1 MHWFKQA
8 GEYLPDLG
16 GQGKD
21 VTPSN
26 VPLTEENFHL
36 FFETQRSLGGC
47 FYRLNKINEVI
58 KLTEPVL
65 LEAAKMSLWP
75 PLTSCPIQLDDRST
89 PILFEIES
97 LVHLLSGHAERLGKL
112 LEIHYG
118 ETCKG
123 PLYVTISKLPDSC
136 IIKNML
142 LDNITDL
149 EYLHELRN
157 YSQHKMSLSYALRV
171 TIYQAKL
178 LITLPDLICTKK
190 YTAINMPSHFTYNEN
205 RTIETEVTKW
215 MESIARATR
224 LVVSVYFNLCI
235 EKHNDKSGNF

>member
-1 MHWFKQA
+1 MDWFKISGQ
-8 GEYLPDLG
+8 YLPDLN
-16 GQGKD
+16 GKD
-21 VTPSN
+21 AAVSPSN
-26 VPLTEENFHL
+26 VPMTEDNFHL
-36 FFETQRSLGGC
+36 FFETHKSLAGC

-58 KLTEPVL
+58 KSTEPVL

-112 LEIHYG
+112 LEVHYG
-118 ETCKG
+118 KTCKG
-123 PLYVTISKLPDSC
+123 PLYITISKLPDFC

-142 LDNITDL
+142 LENVATL
-149 EYLHELRN
+149 EYLHELKN
-157 YSQHKMSLSYALRV
+157 FSQHKMSLSYALRV

-178 LITLPDLICTKK
+178 LITLPDLICIKK
-190 YTAINMPSHFTYNEN
+190 STAINIPSHFTYNED

-215 MESIARATR
+215 MESIAKATK
-224 LVVSVYFNLCI
+224 LIVSIYFNLCI
-235 EKHNDKSGNF
+235 EKHNDEKVIK